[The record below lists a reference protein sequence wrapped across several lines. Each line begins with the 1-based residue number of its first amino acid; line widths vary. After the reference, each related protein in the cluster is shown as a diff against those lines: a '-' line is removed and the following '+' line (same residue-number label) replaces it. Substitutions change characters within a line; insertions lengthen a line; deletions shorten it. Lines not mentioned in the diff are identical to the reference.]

1 MKFKTLVIAITLA
14 LFWVGTNVS
23 SYAKSGEEKDK
34 LTISDNK
41 ASANSKADGKDE
53 KPASKPSVDEQIYLL
68 NDKVHK
74 LEELV
79 EKQQKMIEMLQTKT
93 SEANNSSITT
103 STSNLTT
110 NETTSIAV
118 ANTTTTPTV
127 TTSQPQA
134 LAEEQQKKLEA
145 LTKAFGSITISGD
158 LRFRYDGQ
166 FDQGFDAKG
175 GAPDRNRERMRA
187 RIQLAGVI
195 NKNLDWAVRVSTGS
209 FTNPTGANQTETD
222 FFNRKPVGFDR
233 YFIRYDSKPEKGLGV
248 SLTAG
253 KFDYTFKRTELT
265 LDNDLQPEGAS
276 ETVYYKGDGLLKDAR
291 LIAFQLPF
299 NEVSGGKDSALF
311 GGQLQ
316 ATLGK
321 GKLAFTGALAYLNF
335 NQADALA
342 RALSKPSTQVGGG
355 VELGTTNRVRRDA
368 MGNIIGFVTN
378 YNILDTIGEVRY
390 TKFDHFPITLTL
402 DYARNM
408 SDKLDLLRER
418 NAYWVE
424 FKVGQTK
431 EKGDVEFTYTF
442 DRVQQDAV
450 LSVFSFDDF
459 LGTNSR
465 NNRVTGAYTLNKN
478 VYFQFIGLFSQKF
491 NVAKGVDN
499 RTSKRVQL
507 DINYR
512 F

>member
-1 MKFKTLVIAITLA
+1 VKLKTLAIAITLA
-14 LFWVGTNVS
+14 LFWMGTVVS
-23 SYAKSGEEKDK
+23 SYANGEEGRDK
-34 LTISDNK
+34 NVVAEKTAT
-41 ASANSKADGKDE
+41 ASKEDKKDE
-53 KPASKPSVDEQIYLL
+53 KATSKPSVDEQIYLL

-79 EKQQKMIEMLQTKT
+79 EKQQKMIEMLTKASESNVPAVATTTANLPNNAST
-93 SEANNSSITT
+93 SVVAT
-103 STSNLTT
+103 STNNVPS
-110 NETTSIAV
+110 S
-118 ANTTTTPTV
+118 

-134 LAEEQQKKLEA
+134 LAEEQQKKLDA
-145 LTKAFGSITISGD
+145 LTKAFGSLTFSGD
-158 LRFRYDGQ
+158 IRFRYDGQ
-166 FDQGFDAKG
+166 FDQGFDAKVG
-175 GAPDRNRERMRA
+175 SPDRNRIRA
-187 RIQLAGVI
+187 RGRFQLLGQI
-195 NKNLDWAVRVSTGS
+195 NKNIDWGVRLATGS
-209 FTNPTGANQTETD
+209 FTNPSSTNQTATD

-265 LDNDLQPEGAS
+265 FDNDIQPEGAS

-311 GGQLQ
+311 GGQAQ
-316 ATLGK
+316 ATVGK
-321 GKLAFTGALAYLNF
+321 GKLAFTGALTYLNF
-335 NQADALA
+335 NQVDAIA
-342 RALSKPSTQVGGG
+342 KATGKPNTQVGGG
-355 VELGTTNRVRRDA
+355 LELSTTNRVRRDA

-378 YNILDTIGEVRY
+378 YNILDVIGEVRY
-390 TKFDHFPITLTL
+390 TKFEHFPITLTL

-459 LGTNSR
+459 LATNSR

-478 VYFQFIGLFSQKF
+478 VYFQFIGLFSQRF

-499 RTSKRVQL
+499 RTAKRFQL